1 MDEKWLRSGTAQ
13 FNKEER
19 EVYAA
24 LQYAASCDCLVAEWH
39 DCEEH
44 KPKPKEQSGLYR
56 HNMEAKTHRTVWRA
70 ATRRYRCIRC
80 GRNSNEV
87 AREARGSKVEE
98 NAIQRQVEKMGKA
111 HLGEHD
117 TVRRVDRLVRHQC
130 GAGSVRVV
138 RDAVIDQT

>member
-44 KPKPKEQSGLYR
+44 KPKPKEQSVSVD
-56 HNMEAKTHRTVWRA
+56 T
-70 ATRRYRCIRC
+70 TRKLKHIARC
-80 GRNSNEV
+80 GVQPQE
-87 AREARGSKVEE
+87 
-98 NAIQRQVEKMGKA
+98 
-111 HLGEHD
+111 D
-117 TVRRVDRLVRHQC
+117 TV
-130 GAGSVRVV
+130 A
-138 RDAVIDQT
+138 